1 MDTYSRLMW
10 SDVHVCIALMSSLTH
25 THTHTH
31 THTGTDTGDSS
42 PGLQI
47 FTYPYVYILIAGI
60 VSVLVMVA
68 LTIVIF
74 KKIADRCRG
83 IEHDKSRMF
92 INIESLT
99 DTQRRLKTSN

>member
-10 SDVHVCIALMSSLTH
+10 SDVHVCIALMSS
-25 THTHTH
+25 HTHTH
-31 THTGTDTGDSS
+31 THTGMDTGDSS

-99 DTQRRLKTSN
+99 DAQRRLKTSN